1 MEQQKPA
8 ADIDASEVIL
18 AKNLNKESN
27 NHSKMIVLLIVI
39 VGVCSAVAFYVFKKL
54 NEVTPREGTYLPQ
67 VDNEVGNQKIQF

>member
-27 NHSKMIVLLIVI
+27 NHSKLIVLLIVV

-54 NEVTPREGTYLPQ
+54 NEVTPREGTYSPQ